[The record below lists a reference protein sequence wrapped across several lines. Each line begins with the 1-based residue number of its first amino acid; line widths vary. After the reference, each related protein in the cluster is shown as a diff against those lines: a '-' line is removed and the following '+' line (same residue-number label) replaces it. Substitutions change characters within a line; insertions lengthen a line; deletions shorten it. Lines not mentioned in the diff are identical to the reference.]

1 MSRLLVDVDD
11 EALAEAQRVLGTKT
25 KKETVNAA
33 LAEVSERMRR
43 LRALDKLVAMGEDGR
58 WEMFLDKSN
67 YRR

>member
-1 MSRLLVDVDD
+1 MSRLLVEVDD

-43 LRALDKLVAMGEDGR
+43 LRALDELVAMADRGDFDLFR
-58 WEMFLDKSN
+58 DKSN
-67 YRR
+67 YRH